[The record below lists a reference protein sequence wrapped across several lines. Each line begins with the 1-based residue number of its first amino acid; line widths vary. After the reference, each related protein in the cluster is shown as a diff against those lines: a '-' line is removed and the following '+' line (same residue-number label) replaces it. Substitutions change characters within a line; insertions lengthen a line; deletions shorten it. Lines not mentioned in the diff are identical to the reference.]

1 MESSNDTITAVPGI
15 RVGHAVSE
23 AGATGCTVILFDNAA
38 TGGISLRGAATGTR
52 QIDSLSP
59 THSVQAVNGVC
70 LVGGS
75 AFGMDAAGGVLRY
88 LAGQGIGY
96 NFGAG
101 PIPIIPT
108 AVIFDLFYTGLAG
121 DIERPDLEFGRRAAE
136 NADAEPVRTGSVGAG
151 AGATVGKLFG
161 IGCACKGGLGSA
173 AEFGPQGLIVAAL
186 AVVNAFGDVI
196 DDAGA
201 VIAGARRAGDS
212 NEFVVATECLV
223 AGFERRPP
231 TATNTTLVVVA
242 TNASFGKV
250 EMTRIAGVA
259 SNGLRK
265 SIRPVGTLYDGD
277 CVFAFSAGN
286 LTANEMVVSFLAER
300 AVARAIRQGIYA
312 VEGGSVLPCAA
323 EIFDRNLREKQ

>member
-1 MESSNDTITAVPGI
+1 VESSNDTITAVGGI
-15 RVGHAVSE
+15 RVGHAVSQV
-23 AGATGCTVILFDNAA
+23 GSTGCTVILFDNTA

-75 AFGMDAAGGVLRY
+75 AFGMDAAGGVLRH
-88 LAGQGIGY
+88 LAEKGIGY

-108 AVIFDLFYTGLAG
+108 AVIFDLFYTGLVG
-121 DIERPDLEFGRRAAE
+121 DPERPDLEFGRRAADC
-136 NADAEPVRTGSVGAG
+136 ASAEPVQTGSVGAG

-173 AEFGPQGLIVAAL
+173 AEFGPEGLVVGAL

-196 DDAGA
+196 DDSGA
-201 VIAGARRAGDS
+201 VIAGVRQGTDS
-212 NEFVVATECLV
+212 SRFAIATDCLNDGFV
-223 AGFERRPP
+223 RQPP
-231 TATNTTLVVVA
+231 SASNTTLVVVA
-242 TNASFGKV
+242 TNAGFSKV

-277 CVFAFSAGN
+277 CVFAFSGGKLQAS
-286 LTANEMVVSFLAER
+286 EMTVSFLAER
-300 AVARAIRQGIYA
+300 AVARAIRQGIHA
-312 VEGGSVLPCAA
+312 VESDPVLPFAT
-323 EIFDRNLREKQ
+323 EIADLNLGK